1 MKKQHTGAA
10 QAGVQTE
17 IPGLTPGLAESLAAL
32 TELGKH
38 RLSASEEHEFLRFT
52 LHDMAQQVADTV
64 QGNALPLSS
73 FRAWIVAS
81 HIVHA
86 QFGSRGEVVWGRASS
101 SLAARLNDISA
112 GLSPD
117 TGKQQA

>member
-1 MKKQHTGAA
+1 MKKPYTSGA
-10 QAGVQTE
+10 QAE

-38 RLSASEEHEFLRFT
+38 RLSAREEHEHLRLT
-52 LHDMAQQVADTV
+52 LHDMAQQIADTV
-64 QGNALPLSS
+64 QDSALPLSS

-86 QFGSRGEVVWGRASS
+86 QFGSRGEVVWGRASGA
-101 SLAARLNDISA
+101 LAARLSDISLRMEP
-112 GLSPD
+112 GD
-117 TGKQQA
+117 TQT

>member
-1 MKKQHTGAA
+1 MKEPYTAA
-10 QAGVQTE
+10 TLAATQSE
-17 IPGLTPGLAESLAAL
+17 IPGLAESLATL

-38 RLSASEEHEFLRFT
+38 RLSAREEHEHLRLT

-64 QGNALPLSS
+64 QDSALPLSS

-86 QFGSRGEVVWGRASS
+86 QFGSRGEVIWGRASGA
-101 SLAARLNDISA
+101 LAARLTDICLRQEP
-112 GLSPD
+112 GD
-117 TGKQQA
+117 TQT

>member
-1 MKKQHTGAA
+1 MKEPYTAA
-10 QAGVQTE
+10 TLAATQSE

-38 RLSASEEHEFLRFT
+38 RLSAREEHEQLWFT
-52 LHDMAQQVADTV
+52 LHDMAQQIADTV
-64 QGNALPLSS
+64 QDSALPLSS

-86 QFGSRGEVVWGRASS
+86 QFGSRGEVIWGRASGA
-101 SLAARLNDISA
+101 LAARLTDISLRQES
-112 GLSPD
+112 GD
-117 TGKQQA
+117 TQT

>member
-1 MKKQHTGAA
+1 MKEQFTAA
-10 QAGVQTE
+10 TLAANHSE

-38 RLSASEEHEFLRFT
+38 RLSASEEHEHLWFT
-52 LHDMAQQVADTV
+52 LHDMAQQIADTV
-64 QGNALPLSS
+64 QDSALPLSS

-86 QFGSRGEVVWGRASS
+86 QFGSRGEVAWGRASGA
-101 SLAARLNDISA
+101 LAARLTNISLRREP
-112 GLSPD
+112 GNVQ
-117 TGKQQA
+117 T